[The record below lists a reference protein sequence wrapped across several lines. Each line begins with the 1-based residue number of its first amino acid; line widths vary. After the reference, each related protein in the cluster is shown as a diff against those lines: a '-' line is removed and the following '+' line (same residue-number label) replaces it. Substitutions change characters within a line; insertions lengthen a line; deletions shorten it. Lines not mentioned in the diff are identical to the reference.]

1 MTNRSGNVPRIPPP
15 TPFRESVWIL
25 PFSEPQEPL
34 VLDSTGIT
42 LRDPDYR
49 IVRPPGNCAHYFVL
63 ECILAGRGHLFCEN
77 RHLQP
82 GPGDVY
88 LLPPDLPNEYY
99 TVASDPW
106 EKIWFNISG
115 EFVNALVECYRLTGL
130 VYLPHAGLER
140 EFREGMEIVRT
151 ARDDAYSALAARLTA
166 IFSRMHRLRGDRRNR
181 RSPEGI
187 RLKEHLDDHWRE
199 PFSLTELS
207 RVIGK
212 SPTQTMR
219 IFRADYGITP
229 GAYFRQRRYRIA
241 LRYLEN
247 TRNSIRSIADLL
259 GFANE
264 FHFSAWFKK
273 QNGAS
278 PKLHRDRI
286 RRGDAPAE

>member
-1 MTNRSGNVPRIPPP
+1 MTDQSGNVPRIPPA
-15 TPFRESVWIL
+15 TPFQESIWIL
-25 PFSEPQEPL
+25 PFTETPEPL

-42 LRDPDYR
+42 RRDPNYR
-49 IVRPPGNCAHYFVL
+49 IVRPPRACAHYFVL

-77 RHLQP
+77 RHIQP

-99 TVASDPW
+99 TIASDPW

-115 EFVNALVECYRLTGL
+115 DLVHALVECYQLTGL
-130 VYLPHAGLER
+130 VYLPHAGLEQK
-140 EFREGMEIVRT
+140 FREGMEIVRA
-151 ARDDAYSALAARLTA
+151 ARDDACSELAAKLTA
-166 IFSRMHRLRGDRRNR
+166 IFSRMHRLRGYQQSR

-187 RLKEHLDDHWRE
+187 RLKEFLDEHWRE
-199 PFSLTELS
+199 PFSLERLS
-207 RVIGK
+207 HAIGK
-212 SPTQTMR
+212 SPAQTMR
-219 IFRADYGITP
+219 IFRTDYGITP
-229 GAYFRQRRYRIA
+229 GAYSRQHRYRMA

-273 QNGAS
+273 QNGLS